1 MTYLLKIRGFRA
13 IVACLLVLPI
23 TDGYG
28 QASALNQIE
37 LTFNKTSSIVFPA
50 VIASVDR
57 GSPDVLAQKAKGVD
71 NVLQLKAGRRGFE
84 ETNLTVITADGRL
97 HHFLVRYA
105 ARPSVYTYCASP
117 PENVKGDEI
126 PLIFRSEMTG
136 TEMKGFC
143 RQILDGREKKRLKR
157 TSKYHMNLALSG
169 IYIQGNIMFFHLT
182 VDNASGIPYHTDML
196 RLYVRDR
203 RKLSRT
209 ASQELEKVPLYRHG
223 NDQVFAARSASDIVY
238 AIPKF
243 TIPDSKLFFIELLEK
258 EGGRHLALGVN
269 NRKVIRARPLER
281 GANQR

>member
-1 MTYLLKIRGFRA
+1 MTYFLKIRCFRA
-13 IVACLLVLPI
+13 FVAFLLVLPLSN
-23 TDGYG
+23 GYG
-28 QASALNQIE
+28 QAALNQIE

-105 ARPSVYTYCASP
+105 ARPSVYTYRATP
-117 PENVKGDEI
+117 PEKGAET

-136 TEMKGFC
+136 TEMEDYC
-143 RQILDGREKKRLKR
+143 RQIVDGSGKKQLKR
-157 TSKYHMNLALSG
+157 TSKYHMKLALRG
-169 IYIQGNIMFFHLT
+169 IYIQGSIMFFHLT
-182 VDNASGIPYHTDML
+182 VANGSGIPYHTDML

-258 EGGRHLALGVN
+258 EGGRHLSLGVN
-269 NRKVIRARPLER
+269 NRKVIRARPLDR
-281 GANQR
+281 GEN